1 MTTRL
6 EGSGAGR
13 RLKTIQRDFRRAGP
27 ERQGWPVG
35 LFIAVFI
42 LVFLGTLLA
51 LERPEILTRI
61 GEDLS
66 GQTVHAG
73 PTQPAYRYFSGCD
86 AARAAGAAPIY
97 RWQPGYREEMDG
109 DNDGVACEPYR

>member
-6 EGSGAGR
+6 EGPGAGR

-73 PTQPAYRYFSGCD
+73 PTQPAYRYFPGCD